1 MTEYQRPA
9 KGTYL
14 EVMKSAHH
22 CMEEAMDEIT
32 LICIMCIMAAE
43 AYLFIWFMF

>member
-9 KGTYL
+9 KGTSL

-32 LICIMCIMAAE
+32 LICIMAAE
-43 AYLFIWFMF
+43 AHLFIWFMF